1 MSKTHS
7 SFRVAFPIAAVWFGA
22 LVGPSMVSGAFAVV
36 YFSPYGVWGLV
47 LPLISMGVA
56 SVIVTCGLMGVKIWH
71 IDNYSDYGRK
81 LYGCYAFIL
90 SPLLEVY
97 LILAMIVGGSS
108 VIVMGG
114 IFFQDLLGT
123 PLIYGQLLM
132 AIISS
137 VLVLWGAELV
147 RNTSS
152 FMTVLLLFGFAV
164 MIVVSCSYGFDS
176 LKCKLAN
183 WYVPEGKN
191 FWMGVGPAVALG
203 LSNACNALTL
213 SSVGQKI
220 TTKKDVVLTGILA
233 FFLNTVM
240 FVGCVLF
247 LLPYIP
253 EVLQEAVP
261 NLFVIQ
267 HYLVDVVPWL
277 PTVYHIVMLF
287 GLASSGAP
295 QLNAVVYRA
304 DQLYP
309 RKGIWKKS
317 IYRNLCTAVIYMSIC
332 IVISFL
338 GLRTIIGAG
347 YSMLGYLAIP
357 LIVFPL
363 CILLPIRLYKG
374 KKS

>member
-1 MSKTHS
+1 
-7 SFRVAFPIAAVWFGA
+7 
-22 LVGPSMVSGAFAVV
+22 
-36 YFSPYGVWGLV
+36 
-47 LPLISMGVA
+47 MGVA

-191 FWMGVGPAVALG
+191 FGW
-203 LSNACNALTL
+203 
-213 SSVGQKI
+213 
-220 TTKKDVVLTGILA
+220 
-233 FFLNTVM
+233 
-240 FVGCVLF
+240 
-247 LLPYIP
+247 
-253 EVLQEAVP
+253 E
-261 NLFVIQ
+261 
-267 HYLVDVVPWL
+267 
-277 PTVYHIVMLF
+277 
-287 GLASSGAP
+287 
-295 QLNAVVYRA
+295 
-304 DQLYP
+304 
-309 RKGIWKKS
+309 
-317 IYRNLCTAVIYMSIC
+317 
-332 IVISFL
+332 
-338 GLRTIIGAG
+338 
-347 YSMLGYLAIP
+347 
-357 LIVFPL
+357 
-363 CILLPIRLYKG
+363 
-374 KKS
+374 

>member
-164 MIVVSCSYGFDS
+164 MIVVSCSYGFD
-176 LKCKLAN
+176 
-183 WYVPEGKN
+183 
-191 FWMGVGPAVALG
+191 
-203 LSNACNALTL
+203 
-213 SSVGQKI
+213 
-220 TTKKDVVLTGILA
+220 
-233 FFLNTVM
+233 
-240 FVGCVLF
+240 
-247 LLPYIP
+247 
-253 EVLQEAVP
+253 
-261 NLFVIQ
+261 
-267 HYLVDVVPWL
+267 
-277 PTVYHIVMLF
+277 
-287 GLASSGAP
+287 
-295 QLNAVVYRA
+295 R
-304 DQLYP
+304 
-309 RKGIWKKS
+309 
-317 IYRNLCTAVIYMSIC
+317 
-332 IVISFL
+332 
-338 GLRTIIGAG
+338 
-347 YSMLGYLAIP
+347 
-357 LIVFPL
+357 
-363 CILLPIRLYKG
+363 
-374 KKS
+374 